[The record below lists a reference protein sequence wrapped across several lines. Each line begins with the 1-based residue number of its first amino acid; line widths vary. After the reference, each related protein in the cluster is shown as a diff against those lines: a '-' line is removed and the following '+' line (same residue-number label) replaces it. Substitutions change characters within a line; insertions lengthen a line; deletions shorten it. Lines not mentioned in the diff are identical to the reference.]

1 MAAAPVFIATR
12 RSASAVVTVANTNL
26 DGTSG
31 TRADIVTGAASGTLV
46 ESVQIKSIIA
56 AASTVVADMVRLWRV
71 SGGVTYLLKEITIA
85 AGAGVIGVAN
95 QEFDGVVALNLPLAS
110 GEKLQASCHLA
121 TNGYHI
127 TANCGDY

>member
-1 MAAAPVFIATR
+1 MAAAPTFIATR
-12 RSASAVVTVANTNL
+12 RSASAVVSVANTNL

-56 AASTVVADMVRLWRV
+56 AAATVVADMVRLWRV
-71 SGGVTYLLKEITIA
+71 SGGVTYLLKEISVP

-110 GEKLQASCHLA
+110 GEKLQASCHVA
-121 TNGYHI
+121 TNGYHV